1 MGRRSTRWSDT
12 NVKSGCR
19 LVPPTRTASTESVSA
34 HLEVLEATRQAFAQ
48 RQIEFFGDT
57 QRRRRGTNVDERQLE
72 LFTLANVRP
81 GVGRLASSAHVPAAR
96 GHGARTASSLATSM
110 NRRNDSERCAMLG

>member
-57 QRRRRGTNVDERQLE
+57 QRRRRRTNVDERQLE
-72 LFTLANVRP
+72 LFGEPLRHLPDEALVR
-81 GVGRLASSAHVPAAR
+81 GVDDLEGLRVH
-96 GHGARTASSLATSM
+96 
-110 NRRNDSERCAMLG
+110 